1 MNKEAKFI
9 TKLAQMKLKE
19 NQITKHYKDKLRGI
33 GIFLPKR
40 NTQKFPFKKRVKDG
54 KGGRIRNRSQKTFM
68 NQC

>member
-19 NQITKHYKDKLRGI
+19 NQITKHNKDKLRGI

-40 NTQKFPFKKRVKDG
+40 NT
-54 KGGRIRNRSQKTFM
+54 
-68 NQC
+68 